1 MNTDQQI
8 TNLLRKYME
17 ARSAYESYIRADP
30 EMLAATDEAEILR
43 QTIADTWNVYYTTGY
58 PEGTQGEKT
67 DQQELAAYQR
77 AVGAAK
83 DEIAALRRR
92 AEQAERDAAALRQA
106 LVRWIDADGTLSFPE
121 EDERLAELAQ
131 SLKSGADHPDAALL
145 AELEAA
151 RAENAFLREWLRGE
165 LTITDADID
174 ETLKAS
180 DL

>member
-1 MNTDQQI
+1 MN
-8 TNLLRKYME
+8 
-17 ARSAYESYIRADP
+17 
-30 EMLAATDEAEILR
+30 
-43 QTIADTWNVYYTTGY
+43 
-58 PEGTQGEKT
+58 T

-77 AVGAAK
+77 AAEAAK
-83 DEIAALRRR
+83 DEIALLNARIKAMSL
-92 AEQAERDAAALRQA
+92 AIGEYTTTIGYQDAKLKQAESDAAALRQA
-106 LVRWIDADGTLSFPE
+106 LVRWIDADDTLGFPE

-180 DL
+180 EQ